1 MRREGKGQQN
11 HRPREAEL
19 RAYACQWALL
29 LFFHIANFPRN
40 GRYTKSAGVKIGVVP
55 PSI

>member
-11 HRPREAEL
+11 RRPREAEL